1 MPEGELIGDTGA
13 PMLGS
18 FSVVCCINDD
28 SREIDLLSGTGV
40 PHDMARHTR
49 HTHTH
54 TTCCVPGR
62 EDLLALTCSR
72 PRLRESTWMWLDT
85 CFLVRVLPVR
95 ILM

>member
-1 MPEGELIGDTGA
+1 VGELIGDTGA

-18 FSVVCCINDD
+18 FSVVCYINDD
-28 SREIDLLSGTGV
+28 SREIDFINRHWRAT
-40 PHDMARHTR
+40 HDTR
-49 HTHTH
+49 ATH

-85 CFLVRVLPVR
+85 CFLVLVLPVR